1 MAAAGQSDKMAYEM
15 EVCMKKRCRIEFLC
29 EGETASTGIHRRLL
43 NMDGDQEGDISTA
56 RWQLNFHKWTYLLK
70 NDDSKWDFRNTV
82 TKTLSSLAEL

>member
-56 RWQLNFHKWTYLLK
+56 R
-70 NDDSKWDFRNTV
+70 
-82 TKTLSSLAEL
+82 